1 MREITADKSLVA
13 FCGLYCGACGSYLK
27 ERCPGCAANNKASWC
42 GIRKCCKGKGIL
54 SCAECTDF
62 ADAMDC
68 RKFNNLM
75 SKLFGLVFRSDRGAC
90 IRQIKE
96 SGLEGHARK
105 MASAKVQ
112 TIRR

>member
-90 IRQIKE
+90 IRD
-96 SGLEGHARK
+96 RK
-105 MASAKVQ
+105 SVV
-112 TIRR
+112 